1 MPFSLSLQSRAR
13 THAGRLSRF
22 AAVCA
27 VFSVL
32 GCGDSPT
39 SSNGTPSNPATDTY
53 AAALNVSIPAMTKKS
68 DNLYI
73 QDLAVGT
80 GAEAIAGR
88 RLTMA
93 YTGWLANGTQFDSS
107 IGRSDFPFTLGSG
120 QVIGGWDQGVAG
132 MRVGGRRRLVIGS
145 ALGYGST
152 GSGAI
157 PPNATL
163 VFTVELKSV
172 Q

>member
-1 MPFSLSLQSRAR
+1 MP
-13 THAGRLSRF
+13 H
-22 AAVCA
+22 
-27 VFSVL
+27 
-32 GCGDSPT
+32 
-39 SSNGTPSNPATDTY
+39 
-53 AAALNVSIPAMTKKS
+53 
-68 DNLYI
+68 
-73 QDLAVGT
+73 
-80 GAEAIAGR
+80 
-88 RLTMA
+88 
-93 YTGWLANGTQFDSS
+93 GTQFDSS
-107 IGRSDFPFTLGSG
+107 VGRADFPFTLGSG

-157 PPNATL
+157 IPPNATL

>member
-1 MPFSLSLQSRAR
+1 
-13 THAGRLSRF
+13 
-22 AAVCA
+22 
-27 VFSVL
+27 
-32 GCGDSPT
+32 
-39 SSNGTPSNPATDTY
+39 
-53 AAALNVSIPAMTKKS
+53 MTKKS

-93 YTGWLANGTQFDSS
+93 YTGWLVDGTQFDSS
-107 IGRSDFPFTLGSG
+107 IGRADFSFPLGSG
-120 QVIGGWDQGVAG
+120 QVIGGWDQGIAG

-163 VFTVELKSV
+163 VFTVELKAV